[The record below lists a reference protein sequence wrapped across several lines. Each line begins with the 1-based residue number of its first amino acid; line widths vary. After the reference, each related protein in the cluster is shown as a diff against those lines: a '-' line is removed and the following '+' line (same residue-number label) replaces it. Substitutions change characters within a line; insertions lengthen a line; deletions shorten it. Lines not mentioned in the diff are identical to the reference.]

1 MVNFGKFLSPGQHGK
16 FWKQFG
22 EICAP
27 PNPDCIRKFIN
38 PSNTGAYA
46 GCLKMKYDNS
56 TTGGAES
63 IRWKRPRRTCWRSRT
78 ACTRCRRR

>member
-1 MVNFGKFLSPGQHGK
+1 MDCWTDNIMCDATQCSTD
-16 FWKQFG
+16 
-22 EICAP
+22 
-27 PNPDCIRKFIN
+27 PDYIRKFIN

-56 TTGGAES
+56 TTGGAEF